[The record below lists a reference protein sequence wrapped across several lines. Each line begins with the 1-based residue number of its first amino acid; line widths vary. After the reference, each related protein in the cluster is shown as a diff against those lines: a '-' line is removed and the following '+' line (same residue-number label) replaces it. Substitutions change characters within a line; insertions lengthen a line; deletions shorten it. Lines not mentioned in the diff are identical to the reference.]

1 MNRQEFLR
9 NLALGALSLQNVEE
23 LATHWV
29 PEKNTMTQQ
38 NESFSEVIIL
48 GGSYA
53 GLAAAMAL
61 GRSLRKVLVLDAGEP
76 CNRQTPHSHNFL
88 TQDGQV
94 PAHIGAVARAE
105 VLQYPTV
112 RLRKLW
118 VSAVQAVEGGFQV
131 TGAGAEVFQGKK
143 LLLATGV
150 KDQMP
155 DLPGFAESWG
165 ISVLHCPYC
174 HGYEVKKQE
183 LGVLANGETAFEMA
197 RLIDHWSSG
206 LTLFTNGPMNMEKA
220 QVEKLQAKN
229 IRIIE
234 TPIRALEH
242 QAGYLQKV
250 HFEDGSHHA
259 LKALFARVPFTQS
272 SAIAKDLGC
281 AFTEMGHIQVNDF
294 KKTNV
299 PGVFAAGDN
308 TTPMRAVA
316 AAVAAGTMAGA
327 MINHELIVE
336 DF

>member
-9 NLALGALSLQNVEE
+9 SIAFGALSLQSVEE
-23 LATHWV
+23 LATQWA

-38 NESFSEVIIL
+38 NDTFSDVIII

-53 GLAAAMAL
+53 GLAAGLAL
-61 GRSLRKVLVLDAGEP
+61 GRSLRKVLILDAGEP

-94 PAHIGAVARAE
+94 PAHLGAVARAE
-105 VLQYPTV
+105 VLQYPTI
-112 RLRKLW
+112 RLRRFL
-118 VSAVQAVEGGFQV
+118 VNTVQAIEGGFQV
-131 TGAGAEVFQGKK
+131 SGAGAEVFQGKK

-206 LTLFTNGPMNMEKA
+206 LTLFTNGPLSMEKA
-220 QVEKLQAKN
+220 QVEKLQAKK
-229 IRIIE
+229 IRIVE

-242 QAGYLQKV
+242 QAGYLQNI
-250 HFEDGSHHA
+250 HFVDGSRQT

-272 SAIAKDLGC
+272 SSIPVELGC
-281 AFTEMGHIQVNDF
+281 ALTEQGHIQVNDF
-294 KKTNV
+294 KKTSV

-308 TTPMRAVA
+308 TSPMRAVA

-336 DF
+336 EF

>member
-1 MNRQEFLR
+1 MQ
-9 NLALGALSLQNVEE
+9 S
-23 LATHWV
+23 TYD
-29 PEKNTMTQQ
+29 
-38 NESFSEVIIL
+38 VIII

-53 GLAAAMAL
+53 GLAAGMAL
-61 GRSLRKVLVLDAGEP
+61 GRSLRKVLILDAGEP

-94 PAHIGAVARAE
+94 PAHIGAIAQAE

-112 RLRKLW
+112 RLRKIW
-118 VSAVQAVEGGFQV
+118 VNAVQVIEGGFQV

-143 LLLATGV
+143 ILLATGV
-150 KDQMP
+150 KDQMLE
-155 DLPGFAESWG
+155 LPGFAECWG

-197 RLIDHWSSG
+197 CLIDHWSSG
-206 LTLFTNGPMNMEKA
+206 LTLFTNGAIQMEA
-220 QVEKLQAKN
+220 SQLEKLQSKK

-250 HFEDGSHHA
+250 HFADGSHHD

-272 SAIAKDLGC
+272 STIAKDLGC
-281 AFTEMGHIQVNDF
+281 TFTEMGHIQVNDF
-294 KKTNV
+294 KKTNL

-308 TTPMRAVA
+308 TSPMRAVA
-316 AAVAAGTMAGA
+316 AAVAAGTVAGA

-336 DF
+336 EF

>member
-9 NLALGALSLQNVEE
+9 SIALGALSLQSVEE
-23 LATHWV
+23 LATKWT
-29 PEKNTMTQQ
+29 PEKNKMTQQ
-38 NESFSEVIIL
+38 NDTFSDVIII

-53 GLAAAMAL
+53 GLAAGMAL
-61 GRSLRKVLVLDAGEP
+61 GRSLRKVLILDAGQP

-94 PAHIGAVARAE
+94 PEHLGALARAE

-112 RLRKLW
+112 RLRRFW
-118 VSAVQAVEGGFQV
+118 VNTVQAIEGGFQV

-143 LLLATGV
+143 ILLATGI

-155 DLPGFAESWG
+155 ELPGFAESWG

-197 RLIDHWSSG
+197 RLIKHWSSE
-206 LTLFTNGPMNMEKA
+206 LTLFTNGPLDMEIA
-220 QVEKLQAKN
+220 QVEKLRLKN
-229 IRIIE
+229 IRIVE
-234 TPIRALEH
+234 TPIRELEH

-250 HFEDGSHHA
+250 HFVDGSTYA
-259 LKALFARVPFTQS
+259 LKALFARVPFSQS
-272 SAIAKDLGC
+272 SAIPRELGC
-281 AFTEMGHIQVNDF
+281 TITEQGYIQVNDF
-294 KKTNV
+294 KKTSV

-308 TTPMRAVA
+308 TSPMRAVA

-336 DF
+336 EF